1 MIDIKNLTIRKAHES
16 LVKKEFTVLDL
27 VKEYKKVIDEKNHT
41 IHAYLEVFSDI
52 EEQAK
57 ITQELIDSGKATLLT
72 GIPIALKDNIMIEN
86 RGASA

>member
-41 IHAYLEVFSDI
+41 IHAYLEVFSEI
-52 EEQAK
+52 GRAHV
-57 ITQELIDSGKATLLT
+57 
-72 GIPIALKDNIMIEN
+72 
-86 RGASA
+86 